1 LSFFIGFSWELIAWK
16 FLLGIDSFFLGKYFG
31 KSWKI
36 LENLSRF
43 RRGEFFIPVLWDRRN
58 PSENFGKKLQNSD
71 YVIVFIFDTICG
83 HPLLGSITA
92 GPPSFHKE

>member
-16 FLLGIDSFFLGKYFG
+16 FLLGIDSFLGKYFG

-43 RRGEFFIPVLWDRRN
+43 RRGGSFFLRA
-58 PSENFGKKLQNSD
+58 
-71 YVIVFIFDTICG
+71 
-83 HPLLGSITA
+83 LGSKKAEESTVEKFIHFVEKNYKIQIT
-92 GPPSFHKE
+92 